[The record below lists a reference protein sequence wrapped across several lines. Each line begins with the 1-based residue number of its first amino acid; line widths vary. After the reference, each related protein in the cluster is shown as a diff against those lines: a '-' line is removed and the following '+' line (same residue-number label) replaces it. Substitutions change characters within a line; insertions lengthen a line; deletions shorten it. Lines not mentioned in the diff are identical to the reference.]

1 MEKWGLPFFF
11 EQKLPPSP
19 PIPPF
24 SFPYTLH
31 FADMNDAELARRCT
45 EGDTSAWGELVRR
58 NLDLVHRAVGRVL
71 GAGGADIEDVLQTL
85 FLKLME
91 EDCRRLRSFQ
101 GKSRLSTW
109 LVAVARREAL
119 DFLEKRGRAAAR
131 REPRFSFDPG
141 GDPAATLDSALEARR
156 VQAALDRLP
165 ARDSLLLQLVCVD
178 GASYEEA
185 ARLLAAPLNSI
196 SPWLGRAK
204 DRLKILL
211 AEKCT
216 DAGASSL

>member
-1 MEKWGLPFFF
+1 
-11 EQKLPPSP
+11 
-19 PIPPF
+19 
-24 SFPYTLH
+24 
-31 FADMNDAELARRCT
+31 MNDSELARRCID
-45 EGDTSAWGELVRR
+45 GDPAAWGELVRG

-71 GAGGADIEDVLQTL
+71 GAAGADVEDVLQTL

-101 GKSRLSTW
+101 GRSKLSTW
-109 LVAVARREAL
+109 LVSVARREAL
-119 DFLEKRGRAAAR
+119 DHLERNGRATAP
-131 REPRFSFDPG
+131 REPRFRFDPP
-141 GDPAATLDSALEARR
+141 GDPAAMLDAVLESKRL
-156 VQAALDRLP
+156 QAALDRLP

-185 ARLLAAPLNSI
+185 ARLLGAPLNSI

-204 DRLKILL
+204 ERLKALL
-211 AEKCT
+211 CT